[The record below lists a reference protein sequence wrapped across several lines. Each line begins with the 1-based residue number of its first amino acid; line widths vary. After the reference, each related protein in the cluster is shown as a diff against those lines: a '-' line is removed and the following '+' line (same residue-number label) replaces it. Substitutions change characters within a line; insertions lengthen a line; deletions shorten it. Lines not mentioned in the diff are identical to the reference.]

1 MCVFSL
7 NVPLSNWK
15 ESILELKMLEN
26 NSFES
31 YMNSFVII
39 CISRTLSI
47 ALGKKCQQ
55 YRNFQ
60 KSSRASTVYESSFLV
75 SKVLNFITVNSLI
88 VCIFERKIPLICLNV
103 EIFYHLRYMLIH
115 YYRKWCNFFFTKL
128 RMQVLL
134 DISFSI
140 V

>member
-1 MCVFSL
+1 
-7 NVPLSNWK
+7 
-15 ESILELKMLEN
+15 MLEN
-26 NSFES
+26 SSFES

-60 KSSRASTVYESSFLV
+60 KSSRASTVYESFLV

-88 VCIFERKIPLICLNV
+88 VCIFERKIPLIC
-103 EIFYHLRYMLIH
+103 
-115 YYRKWCNFFFTKL
+115 
-128 RMQVLL
+128 
-134 DISFSI
+134 
-140 V
+140 

>member
-26 NSFES
+26 SSFES
-31 YMNSFVII
+31 YMNSFVTI

-47 ALGKKCQQ
+47 AMGKKCQQ

-75 SKVLNFITVNSLI
+75 LKELNFIAVNSLI

-115 YYRKWCNFFFTKL
+115 YYRKWCIFFL
-128 RMQVLL
+128 Q
-134 DISFSI
+134 S
-140 V
+140 